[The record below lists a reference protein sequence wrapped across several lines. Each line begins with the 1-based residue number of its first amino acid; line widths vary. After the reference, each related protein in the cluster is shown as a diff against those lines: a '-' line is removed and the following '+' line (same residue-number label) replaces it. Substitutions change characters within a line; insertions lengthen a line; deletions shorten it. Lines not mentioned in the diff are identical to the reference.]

1 MRVTIH
7 QPEFMPWLGFFHKAS
22 LADVLVLLDDA
33 QFTKNYFH
41 NRNRVRTKTGSS
53 WITIPVE
60 KDALATPL
68 NEIRIA
74 EAHDPRWRDKIETT
88 IQQAYTKAPRFLPA
102 FDELSGLL
110 SAPGTLLTGLNI
122 PIIEWM
128 LDAFGLHPQILR
140 SSEMGIDSTASQRIL
155 DICQHT
161 GAATYVSGVSG
172 VDYLDITA
180 FAEAGIAIEHQVFH
194 HPIYPQLFPEFA
206 PQMSAIEALF
216 LFGADSGQLLKDA
229 WPEKIDQVFA

>member
-41 NRNRVRTKTGSS
+41 NRNRVRTKTGTS
-53 WITIPVE
+53 WITVPVE
-60 KDALATPL
+60 KSALATPL
-68 NEIRIA
+68 NEMRIA
-74 EAHDPRWRDKIETT
+74 EAHDPRWLDKIETT
-88 IQQAYTKAPRFLPA
+88 IQQAYGNAPCFSPA
-102 FDELSGLL
+102 FDELSALL
-110 SAPGTLLTGLNI
+110 GAPGTLLTSLNI

-128 LDAFGLHPQILR
+128 LDAFGLHPQIMR
-140 SSEMGIDSTASQRIL
+140 SSEMAIGSTASQRIL
-155 DICQHT
+155 DICNHT
-161 GAATYVSGVSG
+161 RATTYVSGVSG
-172 VDYLDITA
+172 VNYLDMA
-180 FAEAGIAIEHQVFH
+180 SFADAGIAVEHQVFH
-194 HPIYPQLFPEFA
+194 HPIYPQLDPEFA

-229 WPEKIDQVFA
+229 WPEKIEQVFA